1 VRRIR
6 HIVAATA
13 AAALAATGLVATEI
27 ALAPPAVAL
36 ENGLARI
43 PPMGFNNIFEAED
56 ATVSQGTVDTQH
68 PGFSGSGYVNYL
80 PVAGSYVEWSVPLA
94 DSVMV
99 ILQFR
104 FANGTAPNRPM
115 DISTN
120 GGPPVPVDF
129 PSTGGWPNWS
139 LATSEPVV
147 LTAGVNTIRATAT
160 VPEGGPNVD
169 SLEVVAYLDAAAS

>member
-1 VRRIR
+1 VRRLR

-13 AAALAATGLVATEI
+13 TAAMAATGLVTIEVAI
-27 ALAPPAVAL
+27 APPAVAT
-36 ENGLARI
+36 ENGLART
-43 PPMGFNNIFEAED
+43 PPIGFNNIFEAED

-68 PGFSGSGYVNYL
+68 PGFSGRGYVNYL
-80 PVAGSYVEWSVPLA
+80 AVAGSYVEWSVPLA
-94 DSVMV
+94 DNATV

-104 FANGTAPNRPM
+104 FANGTTPNRPM

-129 PSTGGWPNWS
+129 PGTGGWPSWS
-139 LATSEPVV
+139 QATSDPVV
-147 LTAGVNTIRATAT
+147 LTAGTNTIRATAM

-169 SLEVVAYLDAAAS
+169 YLEVVAYLDAAAS